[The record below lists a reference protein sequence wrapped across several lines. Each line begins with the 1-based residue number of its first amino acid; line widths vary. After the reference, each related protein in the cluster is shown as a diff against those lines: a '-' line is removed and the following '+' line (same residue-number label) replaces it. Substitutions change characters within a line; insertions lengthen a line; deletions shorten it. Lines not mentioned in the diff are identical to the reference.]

1 MQPSDFSIAKLHPL
15 TKTLLEKRG
24 IVSAEDVCDF
34 LFPSYEKHVGD
45 PFTIYGMQA
54 AVDRIL
60 EALKNKEKIAIYSDY
75 DCDGIPGGVLLRTFF
90 DDIGYPVEIYIP
102 HRHNEG
108 YGVHIHAIDT
118 LKAKGVK
125 LIITVDSGIANID
138 EVAYAKSVG
147 VDFIV
152 TDHHLPVTTSADLAD
167 LKQTSQ
173 TNTKNEEKKS
183 GSKKTTSNKL
193 QATSSVY
200 QVVPDAVAV
209 LNSKQNL
216 CTYHDDMLCGCAVA
230 WKLSCAILSTLRAD
244 KIAQESFHA
253 DITRIEKLGFEDVRM
268 LASEGRKTGKD
279 AEKIQNTD
287 TYNAVLEK
295 VATLPEGYEKWYL
308 DLVGISTIADM
319 VPLQK
324 ENRALAHYGL
334 KVLRKT
340 KRPGLLHIFNE
351 QRMKKEFLTEDD
363 IAFTIAPRVNAA
375 SRMGDPIQA
384 HQMLYEK
391 DRESAEGYA
400 YELEELNT
408 QRKGEVKD
416 VVDGI
421 SFDHEVYSNDV
432 VVVGDLSWGPGI
444 LGLIAQKIIDETKKP
459 VFVWGQGD
467 DKTQVKGSCRSLGDV
482 SVVDLMAHVG
492 KTDTGGVFMGFG
504 GHEGAGGFSLLFENV
519 SKLSDALNEAMKHV
533 PVKELGAQEVK
544 IDATITTDDVNDV
557 TYNAIA
563 ILAPFGEGNKKPV
576 FEIKNPEVLAT
587 KWFGK
592 KGEHFE
598 VVYATSRGGK
608 VKAIQFFSPKD
619 IEEKV
624 NKPHAALVHLERSYF
639 GGRVEMRMRL
649 VEIR

>member
-1 MQPSDFSIAKLHPL
+1 MQPLSDFSIAKLHPL
-15 TKTLLEKRG
+15 TRTLLEKRG
-24 IVSAEDVCDF
+24 LTDVDEICDF
-34 LFPSYEKHVGD
+34 LFPSYEKHIGD
-45 PFTIYGMQA
+45 PFAIHGMQE

-60 EALKNKEKIAIYSDY
+60 QALKNNEKIAVYSDY
-75 DCDGIPGGVLLRTFF
+75 DCDGVPGGVLLRTFF

-108 YGVHIHAIDT
+108 YGVHNHAIDA
-118 LKAKGVK
+118 LKARGVT
-125 LIITVDSGIANID
+125 LVITVDSGIANID

-152 TDHHLPVTTSADLAD
+152 TDHHLPVTQTVAEGTLKGRGSNAESADETEKMDGKKAKGQK
-167 LKQTSQ
+167 LKAKGTVS
-173 TNTKNEEKKS
+173 
-183 GSKKTTSNKL
+183 L
-193 QATSSVY
+193 V

-209 LNSKQNL
+209 LNSKQDV
-216 CTYHDDMLCGCAVA
+216 CTYPDNMLCGCAVA
-230 WKLSCAILSTLRAD
+230 WKLSCAVLSALRAEKTAHD
-244 KIAQESFHA
+244 NFHIANSNKQVAKGENAH
-253 DITRIEKLGFEDVRM
+253 V
-268 LASEGRKTGKD
+268 
-279 AEKIQNTD
+279 TD
-287 TYNAVLEK
+287 TYTSILEK
-295 VATLPEGYEKWYL
+295 VAALPEGHEKWYL

-324 ENRALAHYGL
+324 ENRALAHYGI

-351 QRMKKEFLTEDD
+351 QRMKKEFLTEED
-363 IAFTIAPRVNAA
+363 IAFTIAPRINAA

-400 YELEELNT
+400 YDIEELNT
-408 QRKGEVKD
+408 RRKGEVKD
-416 VVDGI
+416 VVEGI
-421 SFDHEVYSNDV
+421 SFDHEAYANDI

-459 VFVWGQGD
+459 VFVWGQGET
-467 DKTQVKGSCRSLGDV
+467 KEGEEVVLKGSCRSLGDV

-492 KTDTGGVFMGFG
+492 KTDVGGVFEGYG
-504 GHEGAGGFSLLFENV
+504 GHEGAGGFSLRLENL
-519 SKLSDALNEAMKHV
+519 SKLLPALNEALHHV
-533 PVKELGAQEVK
+533 EKKEIGGQEVVV
-544 IDATITTDDVNDV
+544 DAVITTDDVNDI
-557 TYNAIA
+557 TYDAISV
-563 ILAPFGEGNKKPV
+563 LAPFGEGNRKPV
-576 FEIKNPEVLAT
+576 FEIQNPQVLAT

-598 VVYATSRGGK
+598 VVYATTRGK

-624 NKPHAALVHLERSYF
+624 TKPHSALVHLERSYF
-639 GGRVEMRMRL
+639 GGRIEMRMRL
-649 VEIR
+649 VEVR